1 MAHSRPKPEGRS
13 APAKRVVHRDEDDF
27 RPSDHHKRMAGEQ
40 APLRPRKS
48 RRLERSQ
55 GKKYD
60 KEALFGE
67 DEVRPL
73 ATNLLPARSKFQPRA
88 STSERRTKY
97 NTKRQSQVQSQSLN
111 SANSK
116 SRRELQVHLEKSF
129 QQRIPKSSTR
139 DPRHPPP
146 PDSSSDSGRQRW
158 EQKGFST
165 THLRLRSPLATCPRL
180 RRLIR
185 VRPVSL
191 GLFLPIDPVPVPA
204 HINTPGPLARTPTLA
219 PTPPPAFSAPEPAS
233 VPAPV
238 APVVPDNNPIDLLVF
253 MAMLMS
259 VSTTQ
264 AQAQNRPT
272 LPSPPSTT
280 TRA

>member
-1 MAHSRPKPEGRS
+1 MAHSRPKPEDLQIITSEWQESKLLLGPESLGDWRDLRGRS
-13 APAKRVVHRDEDDF
+13 TTRRCSLD
-27 RPSDHHKRMAGEQ
+27 
-40 APLRPRKS
+40 KS
-48 RRLERSQ
+48 
-55 GKKYD
+55 G
-60 KEALFGE
+60 
-67 DEVRPL
+67 P
-73 ATNLLPARSKFQPRA
+73 
-88 STSERRTKY
+88 
-97 NTKRQSQVQSQSLN
+97 
-111 SANSK
+111 
-116 SRRELQVHLEKSF
+116 
-129 QQRIPKSSTR
+129 IPKSELSKLQVETGIAGPSR
-139 DPRHPPP
+139 EEGNMPSPERRRRMNAMVENLRLREHVEVPKPRVFPAEDPEIL
-146 PDSSSDSGRQRW
+146 DSRPSSPTASRLILRPGRQRW
-158 EQKGFST
+158 EQKRFST
-165 THLRLRSPLATCPRL
+165 THSRLRSPLATCPRL

-219 PTPPPAFSAPEPAS
+219 PTSPPAFSAREPAS